1 MLRPDS
7 RLIVLHQLGRRHGNR
22 RAAGNHPRADTDAFR
37 EHDRA
42 FRRALPQ
49 GAREIAVGQ
58 RQNVGHGNHVGG
70 VAVVDDAVRA
80 IRRRLAD
87 GVVHE
92 VAGELARRA
101 RAACQPPDDAPAV
114 ALVVDFDDA
123 HVVFGVEFDVAEVL
137 ARTGGDEVLAREVVR
152 LNAHVHPF
160 AGGGAEVGAALRDFL
175 VLHAVGE
182 VAAVALV
189 PALIPAVGAHADVAF
204 DDVQIENAH
213 DCLSSYPDKELFL
226 GFDFCRGIASA
237 EATRGLS
244 DRPLDP
250 FGVHTTVYW
259 LLLLQEVSR
268 LRARPKG
275 NENRRSLRS
284 PFGNLRITRA
294 WKARRVRTSAPSR
307 TNPCRRGRCTN
318 GSIRPT
324 RRRRAWFS
332 GLPDAPSAR

>member
-1 MLRPDS
+1 M
-7 RLIVLHQLGRRHGNR
+7 
-22 RAAGNHPRADTDAFR
+22 
-37 EHDRA
+37 
-42 FRRALPQ
+42 
-49 GAREIAVGQ
+49 
-58 RQNVGHGNHVGG
+58 
-70 VAVVDDAVRA
+70 
-80 IRRRLAD
+80 
-87 GVVHE
+87 
-92 VAGELARRA
+92 
-101 RAACQPPDDAPAV
+101 
-114 ALVVDFDDA
+114 
-123 HVVFGVEFDVAEVL
+123 FGVEFDVAEVL
-137 ARTGGDEVLAREVVR
+137 ARTGGDEVFAREVVR

-250 FGVHTTVYW
+250 FGADTPM
-259 LLLLQEVSR
+259 R
-268 LRARPKG
+268 LDFYRYREICG
-275 NENRRSLRS
+275 
-284 PFGNLRITRA
+284 ITRA
-294 WKARRVRTSAPSR
+294 WKARRARTSAPSR
-307 TNPCRRGRCTN
+307 TSPCRRERCTN

>member
-1 MLRPDS
+1 M
-7 RLIVLHQLGRRHGNR
+7 
-22 RAAGNHPRADTDAFR
+22 
-37 EHDRA
+37 
-42 FRRALPQ
+42 
-49 GAREIAVGQ
+49 
-58 RQNVGHGNHVGG
+58 
-70 VAVVDDAVRA
+70 
-80 IRRRLAD
+80 
-87 GVVHE
+87 
-92 VAGELARRA
+92 
-101 RAACQPPDDAPAV
+101 
-114 ALVVDFDDA
+114 
-123 HVVFGVEFDVAEVL
+123 FGVEFDVAEVL
-137 ARTGGDEVLAREVVR
+137 ARTGGDEVFAREVVR

-226 GFDFCRGIASA
+226 GFDFCRGNRLCGGDEGAFRS
-237 EATRGLS
+237 
-244 DRPLDP
+244 PDP

-294 WKARRVRTSAPSR
+294 WKARRARTSAPSR
-307 TNPCRRGRCTN
+307 TSPCRRERCTN

>member
-1 MLRPDS
+1 M
-7 RLIVLHQLGRRHGNR
+7 
-22 RAAGNHPRADTDAFR
+22 
-37 EHDRA
+37 
-42 FRRALPQ
+42 
-49 GAREIAVGQ
+49 
-58 RQNVGHGNHVGG
+58 
-70 VAVVDDAVRA
+70 
-80 IRRRLAD
+80 
-87 GVVHE
+87 
-92 VAGELARRA
+92 
-101 RAACQPPDDAPAV
+101 
-114 ALVVDFDDA
+114 
-123 HVVFGVEFDVAEVL
+123 FGVEFDVAEVL
-137 ARTGGDEVLAREVVR
+137 ARTGGDEVFAREVVR

-160 AGGGAEVGAALRDFL
+160 AGGCAEVGTALRDFL

-244 DRPLDP
+244 DRPLDL
-250 FGVHTTVYW
+250 FGADTPM
-259 LLLLQEVSR
+259 R
-268 LRARPKG
+268 LDFCRYR
-275 NENRRSLRS
+275 EIC
-284 PFGNLRITRA
+284 RITRA
-294 WKARRVRTSAPSR
+294 WKARRARTSAPSR
-307 TNPCRRGRCTN
+307 TNPCRRERCTN